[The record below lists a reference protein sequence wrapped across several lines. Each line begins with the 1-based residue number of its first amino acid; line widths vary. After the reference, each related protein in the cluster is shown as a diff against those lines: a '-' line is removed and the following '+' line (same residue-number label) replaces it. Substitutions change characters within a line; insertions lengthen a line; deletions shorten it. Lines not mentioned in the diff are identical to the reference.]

1 MVDPE
6 VDVVIAVH
14 TLSRPVERAVA
25 SVLEHTVAAVR
36 VTVVVHNT
44 DPGPIRK
51 RLSRFLD
58 DPRLRIETWAD
69 DFRTPAGPKNHGLS
83 LATAPFAAMLD
94 SDDSLEPG
102 ALDAWLEAAKTRDG
116 IADAVIAPSA
126 GSDGVLH
133 PSPPVRARMTRSG
146 RGVPLDPVRDRL
158 AYRASP
164 LGLIG
169 RARFAHLRFS
179 EDVPTGEDQPLSAA
193 LWFTPGSRVVFPAR
207 APRYREHDDQADR
220 VTGEPRAARD
230 DFRQLALLLDP
241 AAPWSADPRV
251 RLSFAVK
258 LLRVHLFDS
267 VRNRVG
273 RGTWSRENAEEL
285 AEIASRILAWEPRA
299 PLLLA
304 RADAALL
311 RAVRAVGTGEAELV
325 RLLDARARLRSIAA
339 LVPDRARLLLHA
351 QAPLRYHLAGALL
364 LRGSRRG

>member
-1 MVDPE
+1 MGDPE
-6 VDVVIAVH
+6 VDVIVAVH
-14 TLSRPVERAVA
+14 TPSRPVERAVA
-25 SVLEHTVAAVR
+25 SVLEHTAAPVR

-44 DPGPIRK
+44 DPGPIRE

-58 DPRLRIETWAD
+58 DPRLRIETWTD
-69 DFRTPAGPKNHGLS
+69 EFRTPAGPKNHGLS

-102 ALDAWLEAAKTRDG
+102 ALDAWLAAARTRDG
-116 IADAVIAPSA
+116 LADAVIAPTA

-133 PSPPVRARMTRSG
+133 PSPPIRARMARSG

-169 RARFAHLRFS
+169 RTRFAHLRFS
-179 EDVPTGEDQPLSAA
+179 EGVPTGEDQPLSAA
-193 LWFTPGSRVVFPAR
+193 LWFTPGNRVVFPVH

-220 VTGEPRAARD
+220 VTGERRAVRE
-230 DFRQLALLLDP
+230 DFLQLDLLLDP
-241 AAPWSADPRV
+241 AAPWNADPRV

-258 LLRVHLFDS
+258 LIRVHLFDS
-267 VRNRVG
+267 VHGRVG

-285 AEIASRILAWEPRA
+285 AELASRILAWEPRA
-299 PLLLA
+299 PRLLA

-311 RAVRAVGTGEAELV
+311 RAVRSVGTDEGELV
-325 RLLDARARLRSIAA
+325 RLLEARSRLRSFAA
-339 LVPDRARLLLHA
+339 LVPHRAWLLLHA

-364 LRGSRRG
+364 LRESRRG